1 MTLQDFKEKFYNNLS
16 KLYPKT
22 EIDSFFFLLIEQYLN
37 FQRID
42 SILKADFKISK
53 DQIKRLEKATK
64 RLQQEE
70 PIQYILGN
78 TSFYGLP
85 FVVNTSVLI
94 PRPETEELVEWIL
107 SSISESQK
115 EKKKT
120 LTILEVGTGSG
131 CISIAL
137 KKHVPKATVVAIEI
151 SEEALKIAQE
161 NSRINQVEIQ
171 FILQDVLKPFTLSQ
185 QFDIIVSNPPYVR
198 DVEKKTIKRN
208 VLHNEPHI
216 ALFVED
222 HKPLLFYDKISE
234 LANNY
239 GNTGGYLFF
248 EINQYLGS
256 EMISLL
262 KNKGFKN
269 IELRKDFQ
277 GNDRMIRSQIE

>member
-1 MTLQDFKEKFYNNLS
+1 MTLQDFKEIFHSALS

-37 FQRID
+37 LQRID

-53 DQIKRLEKATK
+53 DQIKRLERATK
-64 RLQQEE
+64 RLQKEE

-78 TSFYGLP
+78 TCFYGLP
-85 FVVNTSVLI
+85 FVVNKSVLI

-107 SSISESQK
+107 SSVSEYQK

-137 KKHVPKATVVAIEI
+137 KKHVPNATVVAIEI
-151 SEEALKIAQE
+151 SKEALKIAQE

-198 DVEKKTIKRN
+198 EVEKKTIRSN

-234 LANNY
+234 LSNNY

-256 EMISLL
+256 ETVSLL

-269 IELRKDFQ
+269 IELKKDFQ
-277 GNDRMIRSQIE
+277 GNNRMIRSQIE

>member
-1 MTLQDFKEKFYNNLS
+1 MTLQDFKEKFHNALS

-64 RLQQEE
+64 RLLQEE

-171 FILQDVLKPFTLSQ
+171 FVLQDVLKPFTLSQ

-208 VLHNEPHI
+208 VLNNEPHI

-222 HKPLLFYDKISE
+222 HQPLLFYDKISQ

-262 KNKGFKN
+262 KNKGLKN

>member
-1 MTLQDFKEKFYNNLS
+1 MTLQDFKEKFHNALS

-42 SILKADFKISK
+42 SILKADFKLSK

-64 RLQQEE
+64 RLLQEE

-85 FVVNTSVLI
+85 FFVNTSVLI

-137 KKHVPKATVVAIEI
+137 KKHIPKATVVAIEI

-171 FILQDVLKPFTLSQ
+171 FVLQDVLKPFTLSQ

-222 HKPLLFYDKISE
+222 HKPLLFYDKISQ